1 MMRRVEFMFDFGSP
15 NAYLAETFI
24 PEVERRTERRC
35 ARHTPNA
42 HIQITLS
49 AREGSRRQTVNM
61 LSSEER
67 HECDAH

>member
-1 MMRRVEFMFDFGSP
+1 MMRRVELMSTSAAQTPIWPKHLFPRSSAAPSD
-15 NAYLAETFI
+15 
-24 PEVERRTERRC
+24 V
-35 ARHTPNA
+35 ARGTPNA